1 MKNWLTEVE
10 EMMSVTSENLHSHYE
25 FVKRIGLFLEE
36 NEFEM
41 NQVLVMNEIIQN
53 SFYTDE
59 IEPTISHSVYMDF
72 IVDNVN
78 NVEILFPFND
88 GSPQLFEIRI
98 IKVNSVSIDNFMGI
112 SIYKPIFNDSNL
124 YFDNLLINILN
135 AAIKTADEYGIY

>member
-124 YFDNLLINILN
+124 YFDKLLINIIN

>member
-25 FVKRIGLFLEE
+25 FIKRIGLFLEE

-124 YFDNLLINILN
+124 YFDKLLINIIN

>member
-1 MKNWLTEVE
+1 MKNWLTEIE

-124 YFDNLLINILN
+124 YFDKLLINIIN

>member
-25 FVKRIGLFLEE
+25 FIKRIGLFLEE

-124 YFDNLLINILN
+124 YFDKLLFNIIN